1 MDPEW
6 FLMSQGVQNIFFNIL
21 VKTVAS
27 GQWWTA
33 NLSDRGTWHGCKN
46 YRKPIFSMFL
56 IKSYVNSQIRWV
68 IKSCYWNFWV
78 VKLRTRGPGLSNG
91 FLWVKVKSSM
101 YPILTYSLTERFAQ
115 TVVKWNY
122 WVIQLCLRTLTPKSF
137 VRSKVFVRYSCPVLC

>member
-1 MDPEW
+1 
-6 FLMSQGVQNIFFNIL
+6 MSQGVQNIFFNIL

-78 VKLRTRGPGLSNG
+78 VKLWTRGPGLSNG
-91 FLWVKVKSSM
+91 FLWIKVKSSM
-101 YPILTYSLTERFAQ
+101 YPILTYSLMERFAQ
-115 TVVKWNY
+115 TVVKWIY